1 MSADT
6 WTHQDVLQYLTDVMQ
21 LHSGNALP
29 RRAAKVAIRTVY
41 RDLPSFHDWIYY
53 RRRGQIVLSAPY
65 STGTVAYDHT
75 GGANERQVTLTSGTW
90 PSWARYGSI
99 LINSVLYKVASRVSD
114 SIITLDSLLNPGEDI
129 ASGETYSLMR
139 SQYPLPSGFKKIETL
154 TDAVNNCPL
163 TYVPPGDVQVR
174 STMQR
179 EAGQPRIWTIRGI
192 TTDYPGQLGI
202 EFHPAASAAR
212 TIDYLM
218 EVYPRE
224 LLLPT
229 EVDAGTAT
237 SVGTAITGSSTSF
250 PSACVGSIIRFGSD
264 SMSPTALWGEQ
275 PYVHESVITARAST
289 TALTIADAPATDV
302 SAVKYTISDPID
314 VNPGAMTSFFLA
326 ACEVEL
332 HRVLNRDPKLL
343 PLLLQRKDE
352 ALRMAM
358 AADYPL
364 QTIPTDDGPDYSLW
378 KLGDWRVDS

>member
-1 MSADT
+1 MSAET
-6 WTHQDVLQYLTDVMQ
+6 WTHQDVLQYLSDVMQ
-21 LHSGNALP
+21 LHSANALP
-29 RRAAKVAIRTVY
+29 RRAAKVAVRTVY
-41 RDLPSFHDWIYY
+41 RDLPSFHDWVYY

-65 STGTVAYDHT
+65 STGSIAFDYT

-90 PSWARYGSI
+90 PTWARYGSI

-114 SIITLDSLLNPGEDI
+114 SIITLDALLSPGADI
-129 ASGETYSLMR
+129 ASGTTYSLMR

-154 TDAVNNCPL
+154 TDAVNNFSL

-192 TTDYPGQLGI
+192 ATDYPGQLGI
-202 EFHPAASAAR
+202 EFHPAASTAR

-218 EVYPRE
+218 EVAPRE
-224 LLLPT
+224 LSLPS
-229 EVDAGTAT
+229 EVDAGTVT
-237 SVGTAITGSSTSF
+237 SVGTAITGSGTSF
-250 PSACVGSIIRFGSD
+250 PAACVGSTIRFGSD
-264 SMSPTALWGEQ
+264 SMSPTSLWGEQ

-302 SAVKYTISDPID
+302 SGVKYTISDPID
-314 VNPGAMTSFFLA
+314 VNPGAMTSFFLV

-332 HRVLNRDPKLL
+332 HRILNRDPKLL
-343 PLLLQRKDE
+343 PQLLQRKDE
-352 ALRMAM
+352 TLRLAM

-364 QTIPTDDGPDYSLW
+364 KTIPTDGDPDYSLW
-378 KLGDWRVDS
+378 KLGDWRADN